1 MKHSLK
7 LIGSV
12 AVLALVLA
20 SCSNSAKSE
29 AGNALLFDG
38 EMNQM
43 SKPAP
48 MAKVKAEFG
57 VAQQQDAF
65 SVNANSSYTEQD
77 RKTKKLIHQASIDIE
92 TKDLAKSE
100 KALVERVNTLGGY
113 VDSNNTEKSSAWFN
127 VRIPEAKLDE
137 FLGSIGDLGSL
148 LRKSLSVTDV
158 TRQFVDLDS
167 RIASKKVLKERL
179 ESYLKQAKNITDLLE
194 IEKSL
199 NEVTSDLESIETQMR
214 TLSNEIDFATINLSF
229 SLPPSPISDDFPPS
243 IGEGFAAFGRFIIG
257 FFYNLFFFV
266 LGFVIIAVPLGFIA
280 FIVWKFL
287 FSKKSGCLRK
297 MFTKKE

>member
-7 LIGSV
+7 LIISV
-12 AVLALVLA
+12 AVTALVLA

-29 AGNALLFDG
+29 APLFDG

-43 SKPAP
+43 NNPAP
-48 MAKVKAEFG
+48 VAKMKAEFG
-57 VAQQQDAF
+57 VEQQQDAF

-92 TKDLAKSE
+92 TKNLAKSE
-100 KALVERVNTLGGY
+100 MSLVERVNALGGY
-113 VDSNNTEKSSAWFN
+113 VDSNSTEKSSAWFT
-127 VRIPEAKLDE
+127 VRIPEDKLDE
-137 FLGSIGDLGSL
+137 FLGSIGDLGL
-148 LRKSLSVTDV
+148 LIRKSLSVTDV

-214 TLSNEIDFATINLSF
+214 TLSNEIDFATINMSF

-257 FFYNLFFFV
+257 FFYNLFFFL
-266 LGFVIIAVPLGFIA
+266 LGFFIIALPLGLIA
-280 FIVWKFL
+280 FVVWKFL
-287 FSKKSGCLRK
+287 FSKKSGFVRK